1 MVANI
6 RSGSSPGG
14 ALYYNKEKV
23 DKDEAEVLLWQK
35 MLEPYDKCGR
45 LDIDAC
51 MESFMPYLEANRRT
65 TNTVFHA
72 SLNPSPEDR
81 LTDEQLRKIACEYME
96 RMGYGEQPYI
106 VFKHKDISREH
117 LHIVSL
123 RVDEQGRKLP
133 HDFEARRSMEIL
145 RDLERKYGLHPSV
158 KGQGLTDR
166 EGLRKVNYSE
176 GNVKQQISS
185 VARSCLRN
193 YKCSSYGEFRT
204 LLELLNVSVE
214 ERTGTVDGRDYAGVI
229 YGAMTDDGYGI
240 GTPFKSSR
248 IGKDVG
254 YKALQK
260 YYERS
265 KSALKQDGT
274 LDRLR
279 QTVKDAMSPDNTREE
294 FRQLLKADGI
304 DVVFRINSVGRIYG
318 ATFID
323 HNAGI
328 VANGSLLGKEFSAN
342 AFNELYP
349 APKQA
354 QQVAEQHT
362 EQQHK
367 QRSHAVNPLTG
378 IVDTVLDLADTPSET
393 KITTDYHLS
402 LRANLLRWATLTP
415 DLGVEWR
422 ICPSWGI
429 AVNGSWTSWS
439 WNDKDRRY
447 ALWEV
452 APEVRYYMGEKKAWY
467 LGAMFKA
474 GQFNYKLSET
484 GKQGDLMGGGI
495 TAGYQLR
502 LNKALALD
510 FNLGLGYLNADFEKY
525 EVIDGVRVRRGNETK
540 DWCGPINA
548 GVTLVWKLF

>member
-23 DKDEAEVLLWQK
+23 DKDEAEVLFWQK
-35 MLEPYDKCGR
+35 MLEPFDKHGR
-45 LDIDAC
+45 MDVDAC
-51 MESFMPYLEANRRT
+51 MDSFWPYLEANRRT
-65 TNTVFHA
+65 TNTVFHV
-72 SLNPSPEDR
+72 SLDPSPEDK
-81 LTDEQLRKIACEYME
+81 LTDEQFREIACEYME

-117 LHIVSL
+117 IHIVSL
-123 RVDEQGRKLP
+123 RIDEQGRKLP

-158 KGQGLTDR
+158 KGQELTDK
-166 EGLRKVNYSE
+166 EGLRKVNYPE

-248 IGKDVG
+248 IGRDVG

-265 KSALKQDGT
+265 KSALKQDGS

-279 QTVKDAMSPDNTREE
+279 QTVRDAMSPHNTRDE
-294 FRQLLKADGI
+294 FRQLLKAENI
-304 DVVFRINSVGRIYG
+304 DAIFRINPVGRIYG
-318 ATFID
+318 VTFID
-323 HNAGI
+323 HNDGI
-328 VANGSLLGKEFSAN
+328 VANGSVLGKEFSAN

-378 IVDTVLDLADTPSET
+378 IVDTVLDLADTQAYEEQQRQIQHR
-393 KITTDYHLS
+393 K
-402 LRANLLRWATLTP
+402 
-415 DLGVEWR
+415 
-422 ICPSWGI
+422 
-429 AVNGSWTSWS
+429 
-439 WNDKDRRY
+439 KRR
-447 ALWEV
+447 
-452 APEVRYYMGEKKAWY
+452 
-467 LGAMFKA
+467 F
-474 GQFNYKLSET
+474 
-484 GKQGDLMGGGI
+484 
-495 TAGYQLR
+495 
-502 LNKALALD
+502 
-510 FNLGLGYLNADFEKY
+510 
-525 EVIDGVRVRRGNETK
+525 RR
-540 DWCGPINA
+540 
-548 GVTLVWKLF
+548 

>member
-35 MLEPYDKCGR
+35 MLEPHDKCGR

-204 LLELLNVSVE
+204 LLELFNVSVE
-214 ERTGTVDGRDYAGVI
+214 ERTGTIDERNYAGIV

-248 IGKDVG
+248 IGRDVG

-265 KSALKQDGT
+265 KSALKQDGS

-279 QTVKDAMSPDNTREE
+279 QTVRDAMSPHNTRDE
-294 FRQLLKADGI
+294 FRQLLKAENI
-304 DVVFRINSVGRIYG
+304 DAIFRINPVGRIYG
-318 ATFID
+318 VTFID
-323 HNAGI
+323 HNDGI
-328 VANGSLLGKEFSAN
+328 VANGSVLGKEFSAN
-342 AFNELYP
+342 VFNELYP
-349 APKQA
+349 APKEA
-354 QQVAEQHT
+354 QQVAEQHV
-362 EQQHK
+362 EQKHEVQN
-367 QRSHAVNPLTG
+367 HAANPISG
-378 IVDTVLDLADTPSET
+378 IVDTVLDLADT
-393 KITTDYHLS
+393 
-402 LRANLLRWATLTP
+402 RAYEEQQRQMQQ
-415 DLGVEWR
+415 
-422 ICPSWGI
+422 
-429 AVNGSWTSWS
+429 
-439 WNDKDRRY
+439 RR
-447 ALWEV
+447 
-452 APEVRYYMGEKKAWY
+452 KK
-467 LGAMFKA
+467 
-474 GQFNYKLSET
+474 
-484 GKQGDLMGGGI
+484 
-495 TAGYQLR
+495 
-502 LNKALALD
+502 
-510 FNLGLGYLNADFEKY
+510 
-525 EVIDGVRVRRGNETK
+525 RRHRS
-540 DWCGPINA
+540 
-548 GVTLVWKLF
+548 

>member
-260 YYERS
+260 YYGMS
-265 KSALKQDGT
+265 KDNLKKPGA

-279 QTVKDAMSPDNTREE
+279 QTVKDAMSPHNTRDE
-294 FRQLLKADGI
+294 FRQLLKAESI
-304 DVVFRINSVGRIYG
+304 NTVFRINPVGRVYG
-318 ATFID
+318 VTFID
-323 HNAGI
+323 HTNGI
-328 VANGSLLGKEFSAN
+328 VANGSVLGKEFSAN
-342 AFNELYP
+342 VFNELYP

-354 QQVAEQHT
+354 QQVAEQHV
-362 EQQHK
+362 EQKHEVQN
-367 QRSHAVNPLTG
+367 HAANPISG
-378 IVDTVLDLADTPSET
+378 IVDTVLDLADT
-393 KITTDYHLS
+393 
-402 LRANLLRWATLTP
+402 RAYEEQQRQMQQ
-415 DLGVEWR
+415 
-422 ICPSWGI
+422 
-429 AVNGSWTSWS
+429 
-439 WNDKDRRY
+439 RR
-447 ALWEV
+447 
-452 APEVRYYMGEKKAWY
+452 KK
-467 LGAMFKA
+467 
-474 GQFNYKLSET
+474 
-484 GKQGDLMGGGI
+484 
-495 TAGYQLR
+495 
-502 LNKALALD
+502 
-510 FNLGLGYLNADFEKY
+510 
-525 EVIDGVRVRRGNETK
+525 RRHRS
-540 DWCGPINA
+540 
-548 GVTLVWKLF
+548 